1 MPSSPSPSGR
11 KVNRKGRTGPRA
23 APASGMDDATLKQ
36 LFLQARKQYIKLLEF
51 FSLTEELG
59 QAVDRKDE
67 VSVQML
73 LHMREDPVK
82 DLKELEAQIHDG
94 VLKLPEEDAIRAHQ
108 LLTGSP
114 SEKEGEK
121 ALCEQI
127 AQNRRLL
134 DRSQELDRRISLRI
148 DGRHSFYSKFR
159 RSE

>member
-1 MPSSPSPSGR
+1 
-11 KVNRKGRTGPRA
+11 
-23 APASGMDDATLKQ
+23 MDDATLKQ

-51 FSLTEELG
+51 FDLTQELG

-108 LLTGSP
+108 ILTGSP
-114 SEKEGEK
+114 PKGKAEE
-121 ALCEQI
+121 ALCDQI

-134 DRSQELDRRISLRI
+134 DRSQELDRRISMRI

-159 RSE
+159 TGS

>member
-11 KVNRKGRTGPRA
+11 KVNRKGRAGPRA

>member
-1 MPSSPSPSGR
+1 
-11 KVNRKGRTGPRA
+11 
-23 APASGMDDATLKQ
+23 MDEATLKQ
-36 LFLQARKQYIKLLEF
+36 LLLQARKQYIKLLEF
-51 FSLTEELG
+51 FDLTQQLG

-82 DLKELEAQIHDG
+82 DLKELEAQIHSG

-114 SEKEGEK
+114 PEEEGET
-121 ALCEQI
+121 ALCGQI

-134 DRSQELDRRISLRI
+134 DRAQELDRRISLRR

-159 RSE
+159 TSK

>member
-1 MPSSPSPSGR
+1 
-11 KVNRKGRTGPRA
+11 
-23 APASGMDDATLKQ
+23 MDEATLKQ
-36 LFLQARKQYIKLLEF
+36 LLLQARKQYIKLLEF
-51 FSLTEELG
+51 FDLTQQLG

-82 DLKELEAQIHDG
+82 DLKELEAQ
-94 VLKLPEEDAIRAHQ
+94 DAIRAHQ

-114 SEKEGEK
+114 PEEEGET
-121 ALCEQI
+121 ALCGQI

-134 DRSQELDRRISLRI
+134 DRAQELDRRISLRI

-159 RSE
+159 TSK

>member
-1 MPSSPSPSGR
+1 
-11 KVNRKGRTGPRA
+11 
-23 APASGMDDATLKQ
+23 MDEATLKQ
-36 LFLQARKQYIKLLEF
+36 LLLQARKQYIKLLEF
-51 FSLTEELG
+51 FDLTQQLC

-82 DLKELEAQIHDG
+82 DLKELEAQIHSG

-114 SEKEGEK
+114 PEEEGET
-121 ALCEQI
+121 ALCGQI

-134 DRSQELDRRISLRI
+134 DRAQELDRRI

-159 RSE
+159 TSK

>member
-1 MPSSPSPSGR
+1 
-11 KVNRKGRTGPRA
+11 
-23 APASGMDDATLKQ
+23 MDEATLKQ
-36 LFLQARKQYIKLLEF
+36 LLLQARKQYIKLLEF
-51 FSLTEELG
+51 FDLTQQLG

-82 DLKELEAQIHDG
+82 DLKELEAQIHS
-94 VLKLPEEDAIRAHQ
+94 AHQ

-114 SEKEGEK
+114 PEEEGET
-121 ALCEQI
+121 ALCGQI

-134 DRSQELDRRISLRI
+134 DRAQELDRRISLRI

-159 RSE
+159 TSK

>member
-1 MPSSPSPSGR
+1 
-11 KVNRKGRTGPRA
+11 
-23 APASGMDDATLKQ
+23 MDEATLKQ
-36 LFLQARKQYIKLLEF
+36 LLLQARKQYIKLLEF
-51 FSLTEELG
+51 FDLTQQLG

-82 DLKELEAQIHDG
+82 DLKELEAQIHSG

-114 SEKEGEK
+114 PEEEGET
-121 ALCEQI
+121 ALCGQI
-127 AQNRRLL
+127 AQNHRLL
-134 DRSQELDRRISLRI
+134 DRAQELDRRISLRI

-159 RSE
+159 TSK

>member
-1 MPSSPSPSGR
+1 
-11 KVNRKGRTGPRA
+11 
-23 APASGMDDATLKQ
+23 MDEATLKQ
-36 LFLQARKQYIKLLEF
+36 LLLQARKQYIKLLEF
-51 FSLTEELG
+51 FDLTQQLG

-82 DLKELEAQIHDG
+82 DLKELEAQIHNG

-114 SEKEGEK
+114 PEKEGEE
-121 ALCEQI
+121 ALCGQI

-134 DRSQELDRRISLRI
+134 ERAQELDRRISLRI
-148 DGRHSFYSKFR
+148 DGRDSFYS
-159 RSE
+159 

>member
-1 MPSSPSPSGR
+1 
-11 KVNRKGRTGPRA
+11 
-23 APASGMDDATLKQ
+23 MDDATLKQ
-36 LFLQARKQYIKLLEF
+36 LLLQARKQYIKLLEF
-51 FSLTEELG
+51 FDLTQQLG

-82 DLKELEAQIHDG
+82 DLKELEAQIHSG

-114 SEKEGEK
+114 PEKEGEE
-121 ALCEQI
+121 ALCGQI

-134 DRSQELDRRISLRI
+134 DRAQELDRRISLRI

-159 RSE
+159 TLSLIHI